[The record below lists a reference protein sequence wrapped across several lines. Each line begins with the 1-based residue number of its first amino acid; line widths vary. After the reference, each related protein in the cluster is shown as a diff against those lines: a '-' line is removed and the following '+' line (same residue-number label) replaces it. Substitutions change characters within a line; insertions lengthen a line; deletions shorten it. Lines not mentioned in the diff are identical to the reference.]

1 VADVKQ
7 AAIALGNV
15 YRRAADA
22 RLRLAAK
29 LTTVRARLR
38 RARFAHIAFFRSLA
52 LAWARLLRVGATLRA
67 VLR

>member
-29 LTTVRARLR
+29 LTTVRAS
-38 RARFAHIAFFRSLA
+38 IALSAYPRILFLFSWSA
-52 LAWARLLRVGATLRA
+52 
-67 VLR
+67 